1 MGKDKFSAFM
11 ANLAMLLALESY
23 SPGKIDKDM
32 EIKEECV
39 ETKIDDLEL
48 DGQEVNIDIP
58 DESGSVSN
66 LPWVNDQKFLEA
78 QEKNNAY
85 ILMAAYCSVLIDPL
99 PGEEFNVSLAAK
111 ALVGTVVP
119 SEDIFSQNKALGP
132 YTESRGYRKGAS
144 YSGSNIVQ
152 TEGGGVCKIA
162 STLYNVAILSNLD
175 IIERHN
181 HTMPVNY
188 VPYGQDATVAYGG
201 KDFKFKNNRDFP
213 ILIWSQ
219 IVGNRLYI
227 GFYGQEASPEIKWN
241 HKTIDMVEAPKYYR
255 QNPDLK
261 EGEERVILKGM
272 DGATVESWITIKEDD
287 GKIKTK
293 NLGISRYIP
302 MPHIIEV
309 NELK

>member
-1 MGKDKFSAFM
+1 M

-119 SEDIFSQNKALGP
+119 SEDIFSQNKALAPIQNLEDIEKGILFWFQ
-132 YTESRGYRKGAS
+132 YSTNRGRR
-144 YSGSNIVQ
+144 
-152 TEGGGVCKIA
+152 VCKIA

-227 GFYGQEASPEIKWN
+227 EFYGQEASEIKWN

-255 QNPDLK
+255 QNPDLRRGGK
-261 EGEERVILKGM
+261 GHTQRNGRSNGRIL
-272 DGATVESWITIKEDD
+272 D
-287 GKIKTK
+287 
-293 NLGISRYIP
+293 N
-302 MPHIIEV
+302 
-309 NELK
+309 N